1 MSEWIRA
8 HKETL
13 SILAVIAGALLAGI
27 GLGFVLIVLANL
39 WRIW

>member
-1 MSEWIRA
+1 MTR
-8 HKETL
+8 ETVHAL
-13 SILAVIAGALLAGI
+13 LAVGVATLAGI